1 MNKKKLS
8 VVMAGAMLATSVAP
22 VLAAETTAKEYT
34 VSQKKLLANELETLM
49 KSKMISTNGALL
61 VKKASERFVKTDVAD
76 LMVAD
81 RSAYGIKVLNKEGVA
96 VDLNSTFSISSADAD
111 KITYSIADMKT
122 VINHNDFKAGYT
134 VQVIERKTNEFYGE
148 NIPGSAITLGD
159 ATVDKYT
166 EKDLSTD
173 GSAINSDLLNEIKLN
188 DTTDKSKLVDISNVA
203 YDADKKE
210 VKIPLLALD
219 ENNNPKV
226 VTLKVGDEKLDFQL
240 ALDKNDKLVDT
251 TIDTSKGEAQI
262 QNFDH
267 FAKKAKSY
275 IPSQIT
281 TEKSEYATYK
291 VVADKNEDETLNA
304 SDLYDGFALT
314 ARGTEILADLKNA
327 ADKAEEE
334 IESPT
339 NALVQLAKTTGT
351 VDANGYY
358 KFTVTYKKVTGDKQS
373 EVYKTITVRSTNEN
387 ELKSL
392 HKLLQKGT
400 FNVGIVAGANRYET
414 AVNVSKAAGTVLAD
428 AADTNKTNNIVL
440 VNGEALV
447 DGLAADTY
455 AATVNGT
462 GKQAAPILLS
472 QVDSL
477 PAATKDYLKELSSEI
492 AAKNLNKVTVTLIG
506 GHAVLSDEVV
516 SELEDMGF
524 SVKRIGGDNR
534 EETSVKVAEKMP
546 ASTTTFVVGGNGEA
560 DAMSISAV
568 AADKKAPIIV
578 SKTNTISSDALS
590 YLEDEA
596 STDTVRIIG
605 GESVFSKESEEKVN
619 KALAKTNAAYRI
631 SGKNR
636 QATNAAVIKEY
647 YSASSTD
654 AEGIVLVK
662 DGVAKKSELVDALS
676 AANYAVK
683 IKAPIVLGTSGITD
697 EQKNNLLNID
707 MATAVPATKGIV
719 AQVGEGANRTLLE
732 TIAGLFNISNK

>member
-34 VSQKKLLANELETLM
+34 VSQKKLLANEVKTLM
-49 KSKMISTNGALL
+49 ETEMVSSNRALI
-61 VKKASERFVKTDVAD
+61 ADVIAD
-76 LMVAD
+76 
-81 RSAYGIKVLNKEGVA
+81 GVA
-96 VDLNSTFSISSADAD
+96 IPATDDAKFVSLDLAKEIFNAKAD
-111 KITYSIADMKT
+111 KISVYGVAKVGTNGVEDPAEYKVDAAVTLINGLNPGESIKVYKRTAEKFGGEIIVGSPIT
-122 VINHNDFKAGYT
+122 VTDST
-134 VQVIERKTNEFYGE
+134 V
-148 NIPGSAITLGD
+148 A
-159 ATVDKYT
+159 KYT
-166 EKDLSTD
+166 TAELVNV
-173 GSAINSDLLNEIKLN
+173 SAVATAFENEAKLKGKQTSN
-188 DTTDKSKLVDISNVA
+188 ALSKLVKSIAVNN
-203 YDADKKE
+203 DKDG
-210 VKIPLLALD
+210 VIITLNALD
-219 ENNNPKV
+219 ENNTEK
-226 VTLKVGDEKLDFQL
+226 TIALKNGDEKLDFQL
-240 ALDKNDKLVDT
+240 AYDKDGNLIDT
-251 TIDTSKGEAQI
+251 TDVSQI
-262 QNFDH
+262 QKFDH
-267 FAKKAKSY
+267 FGKKVTAYNKSKKVNDKTL
-275 IPSQIT
+275 S
-281 TEKSEYATYK
+281 ATYK

-447 DGLAADTY
+447 DGLAAAPY

>member
-34 VSQKKLLANELETLM
+34 VSQKKLLANEVKTLM
-49 KSKMISTNGALL
+49 ETEMVSSNRALI
-61 VKKASERFVKTDVAD
+61 ADVIAD
-76 LMVAD
+76 
-81 RSAYGIKVLNKEGVA
+81 GVA
-96 VDLNSTFSISSADAD
+96 IPATDDAKFVSLDLAKEIFNAKAD
-111 KITYSIADMKT
+111 KISVYGVAKVGTNGVEDPAEYKVDAAVTLINGLNSGESIKVYKRTAEKFGGEIIVGSPIT
-122 VINHNDFKAGYT
+122 VTDST
-134 VQVIERKTNEFYGE
+134 V
-148 NIPGSAITLGD
+148 A
-159 ATVDKYT
+159 KYT
-166 EKDLSTD
+166 TAELVNVSVVAT
-173 GSAINSDLLNEIKLN
+173 AFENEAKLKGKQTSN
-188 DTTDKSKLVDISNVA
+188 ALSKLVKSIAVNN
-203 YDADKKE
+203 DKDG
-210 VKIPLLALD
+210 VIITLNALD
-219 ENNNPKV
+219 ENNTEK
-226 VTLKVGDEKLDFQL
+226 TIALKNGDEKLDFQL
-240 ALDKNDKLVDT
+240 AYDKDGNLIDT
-251 TIDTSKGEAQI
+251 TDVSQI
-262 QNFDH
+262 QKFDH
-267 FAKKAKSY
+267 FGKKVTAYNKSKKVNDKTL
-275 IPSQIT
+275 S
-281 TEKSEYATYK
+281 ATYK

-447 DGLAADTY
+447 DGLAAAPY